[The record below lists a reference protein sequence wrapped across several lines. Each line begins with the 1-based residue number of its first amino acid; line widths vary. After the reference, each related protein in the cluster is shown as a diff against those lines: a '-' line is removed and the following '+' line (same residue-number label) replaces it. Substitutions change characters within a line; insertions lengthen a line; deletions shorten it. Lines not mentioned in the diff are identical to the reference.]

1 MHPSLDRSFLFTAH
15 LAPRDLSKAALGVR
29 QRMRKFCATCKLCPH
44 KFRLTT
50 VNPVAYSEV
59 APQTTGAG
67 FSSLTHVSA
76 QPRRAVF
83 LCVSPLR
90 ASFYGRAEVGKPS
103 GLPGAYVTGLL
114 TLPYACPPH
123 LAVGRGFTAHV
134 RGRIMRQSQHAHY
147 GQNAH
152 LIQSI
157 IRSALRDAALAPTYQ
172 AALDLTGDALR
183 RLADI
188 AKTGT
193 SHV

>member
-29 QRMRKFCATCKLCPH
+29 QRMRKFCATCKLCPR

-114 TLPYACPPH
+114 TL
-123 LAVGRGFTAHV
+123 
-134 RGRIMRQSQHAHY
+134 
-147 GQNAH
+147 
-152 LIQSI
+152 
-157 IRSALRDAALAPTYQ
+157 
-172 AALDLTGDALR
+172 
-183 RLADI
+183 
-188 AKTGT
+188 
-193 SHV
+193 